1 MSTALKEKK
10 KKENNENAIDKR
22 VVDTFNYNVISKIL
36 LVFIT
41 LGPIFDIISFL
52 FRNKFDSKISISTF
66 IRPIIPLFVGIYI
79 FFTASKKNKKRLAI
93 TAIIYL
99 SYAICHLLVVR
110 NLFTGCS
117 DGTIVTEFQY
127 ICNFTFLIID
137 LIIYTYT
144 FYFEGYILEKA
155 GSKLNE
161 NENIHINED
170 IFQNENIESN
180 NIETLKEKNSTEPNL
195 FETNTEILNVNS
207 KKYKR
212 LIMKNIIASLSNA
225 IVIMVA
231 IYLFSIFISIITNT
245 SSPTYIETNT
255 GYKGWIE
262 SGNSLSA
269 ILVVSLF
276 VILTSINFSKW
287 REKNKKE
294 KFIEIFKLIT
304 AISDFIYLATL
315 LGTRTGLFGAFL
327 SLICYIIVEMICSKN
342 KKVFYAGLVFIIAGI
357 TAVSLFG
364 SKTLKRRAEMKKSQ
378 FTIIDKSTGKIGNM
392 TGDMLDFK
400 NSILDG
406 TMEDGFMSQAQ
417 KDATLDLY
425 SYAQKHNIAGNNTR
439 KQQLIYNIYL
449 VKHQKSLLCVL
460 FGNGFKTNYREMT
473 MENELASLLL
483 NFGVCG
489 FILYALPFLYVL
501 ILAIENIVIEARKKE
516 SNLKNSIMYMLSLG
530 LVITLSWFS
539 GYVFFATSNMIVIS
553 MVVVLNLLEFQ
564 NGNWLNKKF
573 KLFEK

>member
-1 MSTALKEKK
+1 MSTILKEKEK
-10 KKENNENAIDKR
+10 QEEKENAIQKN
-22 VVDTFNYNVISKIL
+22 VVDTFNYSIISKIL

-66 IRPIIPLFVGIYI
+66 IRPIIPLCVGIYI

-93 TAIIYL
+93 TAIVYL
-99 SYAICHLLVVR
+99 VYAVCHLIVVR

-117 DGTIVTEFQY
+117 DGTIITEFQY

-144 FYFEGYILEKA
+144 FYFEGIVLKK
-155 GSKLNE
+155 SNCKL
-161 NENIHINED
+161 I
-170 IFQNENIESN
+170 
-180 NIETLKEKNSTEPNL
+180 KNK
-195 FETNTEILNVNS
+195 I
-207 KKYKR
+207 
-212 LIMKNIIASLSNA
+212 SNA
-225 IVIMVA
+225 IVVMVT
-231 IYLFSIFISIITNT
+231 IYLISIFISIIINT
-245 SSPTYIETNT
+245 SSPTYIETHT

-276 VILTSINFSKW
+276 IILTSLDFSKW
-287 REKNKKE
+287 SDKVKKE
-294 KFIEIFKLIT
+294 KVFEIFKVIT
-304 AISDFIYLATL
+304 AIFDFIYLATL

-327 SLICYIIVEMICSKN
+327 SLICYIFVEMVCSKN
-342 KKVFYAGLVFIIAGI
+342 KKVFYAGLVFIIAGV

-378 FTIIDKSTGKIGNM
+378 FTIIDKATGEVGNM

-406 TMEDGFMSQAQ
+406 TMEDGFMNQAQ

-425 SYAQKHNIAGNNTR
+425 SYTKKHNIAGNNTR
-439 KQQLIYNIYL
+439 KQQLLYNIYL
-449 VKHQKSLLCVL
+449 VKHQRSVLCIL

-501 ILAIENIVIEARKKE
+501 ILAIENIVICFRKKE
-516 SNLKNSIMYMLSLG
+516 NNLNDSIMYMLSLG
-530 LVITLSWFS
+530 LVITLSWLS

-553 MVVVLNLLEFQ
+553 TVVVLNLLEFQ
-564 NGNWLNKKF
+564 YDNWLNKKF